1 MGWLKETSHTWVTVG
16 LAMVGDLV
24 QILGDTPYLG
34 LPIIGAGYF
43 FGREVAQAEYRYIQ
57 KHGGKRDNVPWWCA
71 IYPEAWTAKAV
82 LDWVG
87 PLVVAITNLATNLWL
102 A

>member
-1 MGWLKETSHTWVTVG
+1 MSFLKETSHIWVTVG
-16 LAMVGDLV
+16 LAVVGDLG
-24 QILGDTPYLG
+24 QIGGLPYLG
-34 LPIIGAGYF
+34 LPMFGAIF
-43 FGREVAQAEYRYIQ
+43 FLGREVAQAEYRYIE

-87 PLVVAITNLATNLWL
+87 PLMVAITNLATHLWL
-102 A
+102 N